1 MKTYRCVVR
10 SATDPG
16 SQTLH
21 LTAADCRAAASAA
34 VEALLVGHSDWIEVW
49 DRDELVLKRRLSNLY
64 PAGSYPPT
72 PPPKNDVR
80 TDVRTSGKPLR

>member
-10 SATDPG
+10 SATDLA

-34 VEALLVGHSDWIEVW
+34 VEALLIGPSDWIEVW
-49 DRDELVLKRRLSNLY
+49 DQDEMVLKRRLSNLY
-64 PAGSYPPT
+64 PAAAHAKTGAKANAAT
-72 PPPKNDVR
+72 AAA
-80 TDVRTSGKPLR
+80 TGGKPLR